1 MSMTEEY
8 WDIQLEEMEKSNRKP
23 VWRDYLET
31 QRKLMDDLHSHAWN
45 EIMVKQK
52 KDGKE

>member
-8 WDIQLEEMEKSNRKP
+8 WDIQLEEMMKANRKP

-31 QRKLMDDLHSHAWN
+31 QRKLMDEVFAQAQILGENYD
-45 EIMVKQK
+45 K
-52 KDGKE
+52 